1 MEAVQSQFGLEFAVA
16 VSHARR
22 DVDVDLRVDVVVD
35 FGNGAAPVIG
45 RILVEG
51 GLDVLRVKR
60 RNGQENRFDAVAQA
74 FFLQRLQV
82 SNDFACRH
90 AGPEAVGADEDDDIR
105 GLERQDIA
113 VEAFDAHGARVT
125 ALSQVDR
132 REHEIRSVAEIPVRR
147 RIRNTAAAMADTVA
161 EDSDDALFGSR
172 IQFERQGIG
181 IAADGIPRPVQGQDA
196 PVERLVAHAGLLVI
210 LLSILRRITVDAMD

>member
-74 FFLQRLQV
+74 FFLQR
-82 SNDFACRH
+82 
-90 AGPEAVGADEDDDIR
+90 P
-105 GLERQDIA
+105 
-113 VEAFDAHGARVT
+113 
-125 ALSQVDR
+125 
-132 REHEIRSVAEIPVRR
+132 
-147 RIRNTAAAMADTVA
+147 
-161 EDSDDALFGSR
+161 
-172 IQFERQGIG
+172 
-181 IAADGIPRPVQGQDA
+181 
-196 PVERLVAHAGLLVI
+196 
-210 LLSILRRITVDAMD
+210 

>member
-16 VSHARR
+16 VGHARR

-74 FFLQRLQV
+74 FFFSIRKSAMTSPAGTPARRLLEPMRMMTYEGLKGRTSRSKRSTPMALV
-82 SNDFACRH
+82 S
-90 AGPEAVGADEDDDIR
+90 P
-105 GLERQDIA
+105 L
-113 VEAFDAHGARVT
+113 
-125 ALSQVDR
+125 
-132 REHEIRSVAEIPVRR
+132 
-147 RIRNTAAAMADTVA
+147 
-161 EDSDDALFGSR
+161 
-172 IQFERQGIG
+172 
-181 IAADGIPRPVQGQDA
+181 
-196 PVERLVAHAGLLVI
+196 
-210 LLSILRRITVDAMD
+210 

>member
-16 VSHARR
+16 VGHARR

-74 FFLQRLQV
+74 FF
-82 SNDFACRH
+82 SSA
-90 AGPEAVGADEDDDIR
+90 
-105 GLERQDIA
+105 
-113 VEAFDAHGARVT
+113 
-125 ALSQVDR
+125 
-132 REHEIRSVAEIPVRR
+132 SV
-147 RIRNTAAAMADTVA
+147 N
-161 EDSDDALFGSR
+161 
-172 IQFERQGIG
+172 QQ
-181 IAADGIPRPVQGQDA
+181 
-196 PVERLVAHAGLLVI
+196 
-210 LLSILRRITVDAMD
+210 